1 MFSDRLLTIFEM
13 LAARE
18 RSGSERGL
26 LCAVATE
33 ITGVSA
39 AGIAL
44 AADDLPLT
52 RFCASDA
59 MARSLVDLE
68 MTVAE
73 GPCTQSLSDD
83 VMVNESDLTSADASR
98 WMLFSPQAMVLGAR
112 AVFGFPVRIG
122 VIRLGVLCLY
132 SDEARDLSE
141 EQMTDALLMSA
152 VVGRGIIATQAGAR
166 PEALSQ
172 ELLSEATF
180 DFSVHQAAGM
190 VAVQALVSI
199 SSALIALR
207 MHAFATSESLQ
218 KVSAR
223 VIGRELRFDQVLQ
236 EWIEGNL

>member
-1 MFSDRLLTIFEM
+1 
-13 LAARE
+13 
-18 RSGSERGL
+18 
-26 LCAVATE
+26 
-33 ITGVSA
+33 
-39 AGIAL
+39 
-44 AADDLPLT
+44 
-52 RFCASDA
+52 

-83 VMVNESDLTSADASR
+83 LMVNESDLTSADASR

-132 SDEARDLSE
+132 SDEVRDLSE

-190 VAVQALVSI
+190 LAVQPLISI

-223 VIGRELRFDQVLQ
+223 VIGRELRFDQVSQ

>member
-1 MFSDRLLTIFEM
+1 
-13 LAARE
+13 
-18 RSGSERGL
+18 
-26 LCAVATE
+26 
-33 ITGVSA
+33 VSA

-83 VMVNESDLTSADASR
+83 VMVNESDLMSANASR
-98 WMLFSPQAMVLGAR
+98 WIFFSPQAMALGAR
-112 AVFGFPVRIG
+112 AVFSFPIRIG
-122 VIRLGVLCLY
+122 VIRLGALCLY

-141 EQMTDALLMSA
+141 EQMTDALLMAS
-152 VVGRGIIATQAGAR
+152 VIGRGIIALQAGAR
-166 PEALSQ
+166 PAALSH
-172 ELLSEATF
+172 ELQSEATF
-180 DFSVHQAAGM
+180 DFTVHQAAGM
-190 VAVQALVSI
+190 VAVQALISI

-218 KVSAR
+218 RVSAR
-223 VIGRELRFDQVLQ
+223 VVGRELRFDQESQ
-236 EWIEGNL
+236 EWIEENL

>member
-1 MFSDRLLTIFEM
+1 MFTDRLLTIFEM
-13 LAARE
+13 MTARE
-18 RSGSERGL
+18 RSASERGL

-39 AGIAL
+39 VGIAL

-73 GPCTQSLSDD
+73 GPCTQSLGDD
-83 VMVNESDLTSADASR
+83 VMVIESDLTSANASR
-98 WMLFSPQAMVLGAR
+98 WIFFSPQAMALGAR
-112 AVFGFPVRIG
+112 AVFSFPIRIG
-122 VIRLGVLCLY
+122 VIRLGALCLY

-141 EQMTDALLMSA
+141 EQMTDALLMAS
-152 VVGRGIIATQAGAR
+152 VVGRGIIALQAGAR
-166 PEALSQ
+166 PEALSH
-172 ELLSEATF
+172 ELQSEATF
-180 DFSVHQAAGM
+180 DFTVHQAAGM
-190 VAVQALVSI
+190 VSVQALISI

-218 KVSAR
+218 RVSAR
-223 VIGRELRFDQVLQ
+223 VVGRELRFDHESQ